1 MKVLLVFFSC
11 KFILFL
17 KRKTKRTFQKRYIWV
32 WFWLVIFLI
41 IMDTNR
47 LFIARFKTVIRI
59 KIYVIYCSV
68 SQTILFKFLLLTR
81 LFRFDFLTSGNL

>member
-1 MKVLLVFFSC
+1 MKVL
-11 KFILFL
+11 FILFL
-17 KRKTKRTFQKRYIWV
+17 KRKTIRELFNKKNGIYMGLV
-32 WFWLVIFLI
+32 LVIFLI
-41 IMDTNR
+41 TMDTNR
-47 LFIARFKTVIRI
+47 PFIARFKTVIRI

>member
-1 MKVLLVFFSC
+1 MGLV
-11 KFILFL
+11 
-17 KRKTKRTFQKRYIWV
+17 
-32 WFWLVIFLI
+32 LVIFLI
-41 IMDTNR
+41 TMDTNR
-47 LFIARFKTVIRI
+47 PFIARFKTVIRI